1 MAGRDLC
8 SSGRARR
15 RRLLRLL
22 PRRDFHRRRLVRQR
36 QTAVRVLDGADSEQK
51 HVQSALVAKSTLDK
65 SHEATGGVRLVPAL
79 PKTAPFRSKSQTVS
93 RHSPVVRK
101 RGVQKTTTVL
111 NDRST
116 LQHITVPHSTPQYL
130 SAHHS
135 ASGHTTVP
143 LSTSRYL
150 TVPDS
155 TSQYLI
161 VPHRTSQHLTALH
174 SIVPHSSH
182 NTSQYLTAHHITPQH
197 TTVPH
202 STSQHSTVFTA
213 HHSTSQLSQKV
224 KQMWSK
230 LYNVFNFSS
239 DKSDYD
245 FRKSIKVCPIID
257 TVDTRLWV
265 SLTLSIFL
273 YIGKEP
279 AYCQLIPETV

>member
-135 ASGHTTVP
+135 ASQLTSVPLNTLRYLTVHHSTSQYLSAHHSASGHTTVP

-224 KQMWSK
+224 KQM
-230 LYNVFNFSS
+230 
-239 DKSDYD
+239 
-245 FRKSIKVCPIID
+245 
-257 TVDTRLWV
+257 
-265 SLTLSIFL
+265 
-273 YIGKEP
+273 
-279 AYCQLIPETV
+279 